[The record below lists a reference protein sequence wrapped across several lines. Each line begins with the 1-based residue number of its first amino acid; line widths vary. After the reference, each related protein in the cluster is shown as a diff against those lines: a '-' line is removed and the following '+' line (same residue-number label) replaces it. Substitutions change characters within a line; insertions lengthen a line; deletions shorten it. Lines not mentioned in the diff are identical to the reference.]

1 MKNDKL
7 HTKIAGQNKTVSV
20 TYETVTDD
28 RLLVR
33 VNGEYDA
40 LIACYCYRFQKLATI
55 ERAADGG
62 WLVSVIK

>member
-1 MKNDKL
+1 MKTDKL
-7 HTKIAGQNKTVSV
+7 HTSIAGQHKTVSIA
-20 TYETVTDD
+20 YETVTDD

-33 VNGEYDA
+33 VDSEYDA
-40 LIACYCYRFQKLATI
+40 LIACYCYRFQKSATI